1 MIDKAEA
8 LFARMTSIGLTPT
21 FVTYNSLIDVYV
33 RCNQMDKA
41 WDLFAKMRNIGL
53 KPDNFTCS
61 TLVKGI
67 RPSVGYFSCSKHSTH
82 ADSSEMQRGFE
93 LLKQMVEKREQFREW
108 PDEVLYN
115 CLIDMCVRFGDL
127 DCAEV
132 LFA

>member
-1 MIDKAEA
+1 
-8 LFARMTSIGLTPT
+8 
-21 FVTYNSLIDVYV
+21 
-33 RCNQMDKA
+33 MDKA

-67 RPSVGYFSCSKHSTH
+67 RPSVGYFTSPNHTTSHS
-82 ADSSEMQRGFE
+82 DSSEMHRGFE
-93 LLKQMVEKREQFREW
+93 LLYQMVQKREQFREW

-127 DCAEV
+127 DSAEV
-132 LFA
+132 LFAQMKQERRSGLFG